1 LDKKCLLTA
10 VEPRTNIESVWKT
23 KKAISEDTSTRKIT
37 MKEEKKVAQTEV
49 LKMKRYFE
57 SAIYTLGTYKR
68 L

>member
-1 LDKKCLLTA
+1 VFGKQKKQYQ
-10 VEPRTNIESVWKT
+10 
-23 KKAISEDTSTRKIT
+23 DTSTRKIT